1 LIHQFCKNSNKKDFA
16 GSKTRGHNGHNQSH
30 QHEKG
35 NPNQFSYEIKSHL
48 HRLNVKLSTG
58 GFNYGGIRINNKNKK
73 LGVSYCHFVCMLTR
87 PLLGITGRPT
97 DPVVEDD
104 LIPST

>member
-73 LGVSYCHFVCMLTR
+73 TRRLVLSFCMYAHTASTR
-87 PLLGITGRPT
+87 HHGSADADADEPGGGR
-97 DPVVEDD
+97 
-104 LIPST
+104 